1 MFFSNLNLKN
11 EKRTFI
17 NVLFSKIQNTFEKT
31 LHHSLF
37 KRPPS
42 AVCDLVSHYI
52 MLSFLFEDV
61 VTCTPLCSSLKGRR
75 KFADGWSKSW
85 GGCFWKI
92 LFWYFWGMFLIFG
105 FYRFYRLYIFFN
117 KYYKN
122 IYKNIIYVYYI
133 IQYH

>member
-17 NVLFSKIQNTFEKT
+17 NVLFSKIQNRFEKT

-42 AVCDLVSHYI
+42 AVCDLVGHCI
-52 MLSFLFEDV
+52 MLLFLFGDV
-61 VTCTPLCSSLKGRR
+61 VVHRALCSGLQGRR

-92 LFWYFWGMFLIFG
+92 LVRYFGGCF
-105 FYRFYRLYIFFN
+105 
-117 KYYKN
+117 
-122 IYKNIIYVYYI
+122 
-133 IQYH
+133 

>member
-42 AVCDLVSHYI
+42 AVCDPCRHCI
-52 MLSFLFEDV
+52 MLSFLFEGV
-61 VTCTPLCSSLKGRR
+61 VTCRPLCSGDGDRKKVGRR
-75 KFADGWSKSW
+75 MVQKLGRS
-85 GGCFWKI
+85 
-92 LFWYFWGMFLIFG
+92 FWGILG
-105 FYRFYRLYIFFN
+105 
-117 KYYKN
+117 
-122 IYKNIIYVYYI
+122 
-133 IQYH
+133 